1 MCCFLLYTN
10 NVILIRLNYLYLD
23 PQVAM
28 ELLPWKEEVD
38 KLALQNVGT
47 AKVHLTTFNCN
58 YEECNMG
65 NIIADSFVDAFV
77 DLAEEGQWTYSAIA
91 VINVGSIRTTLD
103 KGGMLCTD
111 FQCIRKPYILIPS
124 RFKLRKFD
132 SNTSL

>member
-1 MCCFLLYTN
+1 MM
-10 NVILIRLNYLYLD
+10 ILIRLNYLYLD

-47 AKVHLTTFNCN
+47 TKVHLTKFNCN

-77 DLAEEGQWTYSAIA
+77 DLAEEGQWTYSTIA

-111 FQCIRKPYILIPS
+111 S
-124 RFKLRKFD
+124 
-132 SNTSL
+132 